1 MQAIGDLK
9 SQKQWE
15 VADDPQPMQQ
25 ALFEQ
30 KVEEQEA
37 KDELQQAEHNNKPNR
52 RQQNE
57 INPLGAKVFH
67 LITIALLLAGTQ
79 WLFTYN
85 VSNW

>member
-37 KDELQQAEHNNKPNR
+37 KDELQ
-52 RQQNE
+52 
-57 INPLGAKVFH
+57 
-67 LITIALLLAGTQ
+67 
-79 WLFTYN
+79 
-85 VSNW
+85 